1 MKTSQHLGFIFV
13 PSDKHNI
20 EKIYYIHIT
29 IMTNSNE
36 EINKITKSNNIKKEW
51 IHRMF
56 SSNSSCAQ
64 FQMSLNIVLNG
75 FWIPN

>member
-1 MKTSQHLGFIFV
+1 
-13 PSDKHNI
+13 
-20 EKIYYIHIT
+20 
-29 IMTNSNE
+29 MTNSNE